1 LGLEKV
7 NIKSQALL
15 EHLIIQGAIEISGID
30 QSGEMTYSIT
40 DKLKEVHP
48 ELYIELKDEFEF
60 NMFEMIKQGP
70 KIMTWK
76 IRTN

>member
-1 LGLEKV
+1 M

-15 EHLIIQGAIEISGID
+15 EHLIMQGAIEMSGIND
-30 QSGEMTYSIT
+30 NGEMTYSIT
-40 DKLKEVHP
+40 DKLEEVHP
-48 ELYIELKDEFEF
+48 ELYKELKDEFEH
-60 NMFEMIKQGP
+60 NMFEMIQAGP